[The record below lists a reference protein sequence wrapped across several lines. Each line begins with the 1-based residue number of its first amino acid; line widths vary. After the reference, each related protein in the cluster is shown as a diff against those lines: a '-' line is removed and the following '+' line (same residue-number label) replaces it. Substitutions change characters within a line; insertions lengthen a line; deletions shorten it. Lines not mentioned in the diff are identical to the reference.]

1 MRKFFVYLLSLGHLS
16 VDLAPGALPA
26 ILPFLVLYN
35 GLSYTEVAGLMFAS
49 SCLSSVVQPL
59 FGFWADKSTK
69 NWFLA
74 LGILTSGVGL
84 GLSGLATNYWL
95 IFLSITIMGIG
106 SSIFHPVAAQLVNRT
121 SEHKA
126 TGMGIFSV
134 GGNVGFGIAPLIAA
148 AALTAWGTSGTLL
161 FGAWGVLMA
170 AVLLWAVPKMLAGLK
185 LSSDADASLKSDA
198 ADGKNDWPAF
208 ARMTLVILFRSI
220 ATTSTLSFVPLYCI
234 HRFGISEGFS
244 STLLTFL
251 CLCGAVM
258 TVLGGWLTDRL
269 GLVRACKM
277 GYILMA
283 PAFALMLAAPSVW
296 WIFPLLTVVS
306 FTLNG
311 TYAAFVVLG
320 QSYLAKNVG
329 LASGVTMGLSASLGG
344 IFTPLLGLLADAYG
358 ITSVIYALAV
368 IGALCAMSAFL
379 LTEPAA
385 PKANK

>member
-1 MRKFFVYLLSLGHLS
+1 
-16 VDLAPGALPA
+16 
-26 ILPFLVLYN
+26 
-35 GLSYTEVAGLMFAS
+35 
-49 SCLSSVVQPL
+49 
-59 FGFWADKSTK
+59 
-69 NWFLA
+69 
-74 LGILTSGVGL
+74 
-84 GLSGLATNYWL
+84 
-95 IFLSITIMGIG
+95 
-106 SSIFHPVAAQLVNRT
+106 
-121 SEHKA
+121 
-126 TGMGIFSV
+126 
-134 GGNVGFGIAPLIAA
+134 
-148 AALTAWGTSGTLL
+148 
-161 FGAWGVLMA
+161 
-170 AVLLWAVPKMLAGLK
+170 
-185 LSSDADASLKSDA
+185 
-198 ADGKNDWPAF
+198 
-208 ARMTLVILFRSI
+208 MTLVILFRSI

-277 GYILMA
+277 GYLLMA